1 MSRIN
6 RMKKIVAYFTDI
18 YHSPRHLLLHVL
30 FLLTIGFLYLERQ
43 HEDTLYHNIIRAI
56 RANHPQANN
65 DTVYIRRLMH
75 TINTMMYNRLA
86 VFNNTEQLSL
96 KNKLFNSVDADL
108 MYGHGA
114 CGGFSKV
121 LSRSL
126 QLSGYQVRIGQM
138 KVNGVYGGHI
148 IVEVFLQQQ
157 QRWAVI
163 DPLFLLTYPSKKD
176 GGWADFTEIK
186 EQWAAYSQLVPADY
200 NSAYNYE
207 DIRYANWE
215 KIPVAGKLMYRS
227 LELLLGEEKAG
238 GISIRPYLLNK
249 YAVWLKMVGL
259 FYVVFCVFSFR
270 RYSKQSVIRTA
281 RAKARLKAA

>member
-6 RMKKIVAYFTDI
+6 RMKKIVTYFTCI

-43 HEDTLYHNIIRAI
+43 HEDTLYHNIIRATK
-56 RANHPQANN
+56 ANYLQAQS

-138 KVNGVYGGHI
+138 KVNGLYGGHI
-148 IVEVFLQQQ
+148 IVEVFLPEQ

-163 DPLFLLTYPSKKD
+163 DPLFLLTFPSKKD
-176 GGWADFTEIK
+176 GGWADFAEIK
-186 EQWAAYSQLVPADY
+186 QQWPSYSQLVPADY
-200 NSAYNYE
+200 NSAYSYE

-227 LELLLGEEKAG
+227 LALLLGEEKAS
-238 GISIRPYLLNK
+238 GISIRPYLLNM
-249 YAVWLKMVGL
+249 YAAWLKIMIVSYG
-259 FYVVFCVFSFR
+259 VFWVFSYR
-270 RYSKQSVIRTA
+270 RFSKQSIIR
-281 RAKARLKAA
+281 RSRVAAANS